1 MKSAAI
7 NSDERTGERE
17 QAMSKFTEYPAKVR
31 AYAIASTAVENA
43 KLTPYLYRDK
53 KDREEVQKEL
63 QKISRNLERSAQTVY
78 RNIQIKK
85 LM

>member
-1 MKSAAI
+1 
-7 NSDERTGERE
+7 
-17 QAMSKFTEYPAKVR
+17 MSKFTEYPAKVR

-63 QKISRNLERSAQTVY
+63 QKISRNPHLS
-78 RNIQIKK
+78 
-85 LM
+85 

>member
-1 MKSAAI
+1 MI
-7 NSDERTGERE
+7 E
-17 QAMSKFTEYPAKVR
+17 FIEYPAKVR
-31 AYAIASTAVENA
+31 AYAIASTAVENT